1 MCFLY
6 PPPSPPSPLPTPRTK
21 RCCRLS
27 NSADAFSL
35 SFPPTFNFYFFLNV
49 RRIGRMPSGRNDG
62 LRERD
67 GEIRETDLWREHRGN
82 EQRRWID
89 GIVGDGR
96 RGRGTFS
103 SGDTTTEATTT
114 TTTTATAT
122 PPTLPTTLRKAWKRR
137 GRGHGGRAG
146 GGTTGN

>member
-1 MCFLY
+1 
-6 PPPSPPSPLPTPRTK
+6 
-21 RCCRLS
+21 
-27 NSADAFSL
+27 
-35 SFPPTFNFYFFLNV
+35 
-49 RRIGRMPSGRNDG
+49 MPSGRNDG

-114 TTTTATAT
+114 TTTTTTTTATAT